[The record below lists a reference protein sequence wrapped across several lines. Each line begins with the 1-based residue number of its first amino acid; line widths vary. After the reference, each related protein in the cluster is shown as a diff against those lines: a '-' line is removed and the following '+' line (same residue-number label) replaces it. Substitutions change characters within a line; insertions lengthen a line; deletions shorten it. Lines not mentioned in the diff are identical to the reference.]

1 MQYEITK
8 KDTIMATP
16 IADTP
21 VISGMDAIRF
31 MQAMIDV
38 KPISKEHRERMERNY
53 QLAKSWAN
61 FPL

>member
-1 MQYEITK
+1 
-8 KDTIMATP
+8 MATP

-38 KPISKEHRERMERNY
+38 KPISKERRERMERNY
-53 QLAKSWAN
+53 QWFKERAT

>member
-1 MQYEITK
+1 
-8 KDTIMATP
+8 MATP